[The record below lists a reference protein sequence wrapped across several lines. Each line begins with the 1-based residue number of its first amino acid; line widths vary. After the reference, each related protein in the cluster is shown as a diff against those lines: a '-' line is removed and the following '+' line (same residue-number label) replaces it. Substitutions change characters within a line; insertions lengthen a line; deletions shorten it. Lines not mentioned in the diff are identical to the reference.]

1 MSGSAASAFAVLTPP
16 GRGGIAV
23 IRCIG
28 PAAAAA
34 VAQSFRSAK
43 ASSPDRKLTVSPASP
58 ASASPSVSARE
69 LPPAGV
75 LVYGHIIDAEGRP
88 LDEVILHH
96 AGAEA
101 FEINCHGG
109 VAAVKAACERL
120 ESLGLEA
127 VDADRLLELEGATPI
142 VRDARRMLR
151 EATTPWAAR
160 LVLDQLNGAL
170 GEALRGICDA
180 LAAGRSAEAV
190 AAIDRLLERWRTAG
204 RFVADPPRLVIA
216 GRPNSGKSTLFNRL
230 VGAERALTS
239 PAPGTTRD
247 YVEAAAAL
255 DGVPVVLVDTAG
267 LRQAEGALERDGVA
281 RAERE
286 AARAS
291 IVVYVI
297 DAGAGPTPGDVATLR
312 LLGDRAVA
320 VMNKVGAAET
330 ICDVKASAGRAGEV
344 SAAIPIS
351 ALTGDGVDGLRAAL
365 LGRLGYRAAAPGEA
379 VPFTAGQAEA
389 LGQARDVLAGGNA
402 GEARRRLRELL
413 GA

>member
-1 MSGSAASAFAVLTPP
+1 MSGCAASAFAVLTPP

-34 VAQSFRSAK
+34 VAQSFCLVR
-43 ASSPDRKLTVSPASP
+43 ASRDRGVAGGPAPP
-58 ASASPSVSARE
+58 ASASSGVSTSE
-69 LPPAGV
+69 LPPVGA

-88 LDEVILHH
+88 LDEVILHR

-109 VAAVKAACERL
+109 VAAVKAVCERL

-142 VRDARRMLR
+142 VRDARHMLR

-170 GEALRGICDA
+170 GEALRGTCDA
-180 LAAGRSAEAV
+180 LAAGRSAEAA
-190 AAIDRLLERWRTAG
+190 AAIERLLERWRTAG
-204 RFVADPPRLVIA
+204 RFVADPPRIVIA

-267 LRQAEGALERDGVA
+267 LRQAEEALERDGVA

-291 IVVYVI
+291 IVIYVI
-297 DAGAGPTPGDVATLR
+297 DVGAGPTPEDVATLR

-320 VMNKVGAAET
+320 VMNKVGAAEAAR
-330 ICDVKASAGRAGEV
+330 DVKASAGRAGEPA
-344 SAAIPIS
+344 AAIPIS
-351 ALTGDGVDGLRAAL
+351 ALTGDGVDGLRAAIL
-365 LGRLGYRAAAPGEA
+365 DRLGYRAPALGVA
-379 VPFTAGQAEA
+379 VPFTAGQAET
-389 LGQARDVLAGGNA
+389 LRQARDALVGGNA
-402 GEARRRLRELL
+402 LDARRRLREIL